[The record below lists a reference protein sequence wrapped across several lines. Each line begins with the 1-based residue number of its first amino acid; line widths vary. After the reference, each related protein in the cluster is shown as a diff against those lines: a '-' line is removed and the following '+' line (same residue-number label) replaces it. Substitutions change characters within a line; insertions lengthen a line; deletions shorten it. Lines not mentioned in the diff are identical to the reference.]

1 MISVLFSWVMLAA
14 GVVVTYLA
22 LDSEHHNKLLL
33 SRNNWS
39 SFWNGAVAAS
49 CSFLALTNLLVL
61 MRGF

>member
-1 MISVLFSWVMLAA
+1 MMGVLLSWLMLAL

-22 LDSEHHNKLLL
+22 LNSEQHNKLHL
-33 SRNNWS
+33 SRSNWS

-49 CSFLALTNLLVL
+49 GSFLALTNLLVL